1 MNKRQ
6 LCRELA
12 FIVLS
17 VLTIVSVNSLSSVVS
32 AEAPEMNFRDDFAST
47 SLRPEWDVVDQDIK
61 RWELVDNDYLLLVIK
76 DEKNKFCYRYEV
88 PDRYEFMLKTLVTDL
103 DYGDN
108 FYISID
114 NADNDGIKMIISS
127 GILTFKKTLGD
138 DKAQTLKQATNV
150 SDKGADYYM
159 KIQKTGIEY
168 IGYVSRDG
176 NRWTEV
182 GKYYFPKFVGSPCF
196 GGLSTTRGEKAVKV
210 DFVELKALR

>member
-1 MNKRQ
+1 MYSIKTSS
-6 LCRELA
+6 A
-12 FIVLS
+12 G
-17 VLTIVSVNSLSSVVS
+17 NSS
-32 AEAPEMNFRDDFAST
+32 
-47 SLRPEWDVVDQDIK
+47 
-61 RWELVDNDYLLLVIK
+61 YLILVIK
-76 DEKNKFCYRYEV
+76 DEKNKFCYKYEV
-88 PDRYEFMLKTLVTDL
+88 PDRYEFILKTLVTEDL
-103 DYGDN
+103 DHGDN

-114 NADNDGIKMIISS
+114 DADDDGIKMIISS
-127 GILTFKKTLGD
+127 TVWTFKKTLGD
-138 DKAQTLKQATNV
+138 DKAQTVKLAANV

-196 GGLSTTRGEKAVKV
+196 GGLSNTRGEKAVKV